1 MTVPV
6 APQPPEQ
13 SQHASTFK
21 VAAASFIGTA
31 VEFYDFFL
39 YGTAAAL
46 IFNRLFFPSY
56 DPLVGTLLAFATF
69 AVGFVARPLGGM
81 VFGHFGDKLGRKSM
95 LSATLMIMGLATF
108 AIGLLPTYETI
119 GVGAPILLVLL
130 RILQGFGLG
139 GEWGGAVLMAVE
151 HAPANRRGF
160 YGSWP
165 QMGAPAGLLVANGV
179 FSIFSRLPEEQFISW
194 GWRVPF
200 LFSVVLIGIGVF
212 IRVSVAESPAFRAQQ
227 AAHAASQAQSAGP
240 QKLPILEVLRTY
252 PRQILLAM
260 GARFAENGF
269 FYIVTTFVL
278 TYGTEQLK
286 LDKATMLN
294 GVLAATTVHLVAIP
308 AFGALSDVVGRRPVY
323 LGGAMGCAL
332 LAFPFFWLVDTRST
346 ALIVVAISLGII
358 AHAAMYGP
366 QASFFSELFGT
377 RVRYSGASLGYQLA
391 SVFAGGLSPLT
402 ATFLLSQSGG
412 KPWPVSLYMVGLAL
426 VTLVSVY
433 LSAET
438 FRGHLTEP
446 APTAPLAGA
455 AGNGERREVA

>member
-1 MTVPV
+1 MTVPNASQ
-6 APQPPEQ
+6 APAQEQ
-13 SQHASTFK
+13 HSNIWK

-31 VEFYDFFL
+31 VEWYDFFL

-46 IFNRLFFPSY
+46 IFNRLFFPSF
-56 DPLVGTLLAFATF
+56 DPLMGTLAAFATF
-69 AVGFVARPLGGM
+69 AVGFVARPLGGII
-81 VFGHFGDKLGRKSM
+81 FGHFGDKLGRKSM

-108 AIGLLPTYETI
+108 AIGLLPTYETL

-165 QMGAPAGLLVANGV
+165 QMGAPAGLLVANAV

-200 LFSVVLIGIGVF
+200 LFSAVLIGIGVF

-227 AAHAASQAQSAGP
+227 AAHATSKAESAP

-286 LDKATMLN
+286 LEKATMLN

-323 LGGAMGCAL
+323 LGGALGCAL
-332 LAFPFFWLVDTRST
+332 LAFPFFWLIETRST

-391 SVFAGGLSPLT
+391 SVFAGGLSPLV
-402 ATFLLSQSGG
+402 ATFLLSWSGG
-412 KPWPVSLYMVGLAL
+412 KAWPVSLYMVGLAL

-438 FRGHLTEP
+438 FREHLSEP
-446 APTAPLAGA
+446 APAAPPEGA
-455 AGNGERREVA
+455 AGSGERREVA

>member
-1 MTVPV
+1 MTVPN
-6 APQPPEQ
+6 ASQAPEQ
-13 SQHASTFK
+13 VQHTNIWK

-31 VEFYDFFL
+31 VEWYDFFL

-46 IFNRLFFPSY
+46 IFNRLFFPSF
-56 DPLVGTLLAFATF
+56 DPLMGTLAAFATF
-69 AVGFVARPLGGM
+69 AVGFVARPLGGII
-81 VFGHFGDKLGRKSM
+81 FGHFGDKLGRKSM

-119 GVGAPILLVLL
+119 GVWAPILLVLL

-165 QMGAPAGLLVANGV
+165 QMGAPAGLLVANAV
-179 FSIFSRLPEEQFISW
+179 FSLFSRLPEEQFVSW

-227 AAHAASQAQSAGP
+227 AAPKAPQAASAGE
-240 QKLPILEVLRTY
+240 KLPILEVLRTY

-294 GVLAATTVHLVAIP
+294 GVLAATAVHLVAIP

-323 LGGAMGCAL
+323 LAGAMGCAL
-332 LAFPFFWLVDTRST
+332 LAFPFFWLIDTRST
-346 ALIVVAISLGII
+346 ALIVVAITLGII

-438 FRGHLTEP
+438 FREHLTER
-446 APTAPLAGA
+446 APTAPLEGA
-455 AGNGERREVA
+455 AGTGERREVA